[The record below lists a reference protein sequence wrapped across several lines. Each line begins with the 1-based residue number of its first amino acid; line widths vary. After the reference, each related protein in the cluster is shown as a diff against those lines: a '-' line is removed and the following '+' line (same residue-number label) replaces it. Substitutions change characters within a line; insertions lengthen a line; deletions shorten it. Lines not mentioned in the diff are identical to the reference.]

1 MNLLSKIIT
10 LYYYILIYIN
20 KRITLIESI
29 TPYKIKVIVNNN
41 YEYQSRFK
49 KAYTAEPLLNEWANQ
64 IISCNDIVYD
74 VGANIG
80 NYSILF
86 AKKIQH
92 YDGSGH
98 IYSFEPNYLNYKK
111 LRENVSINNVESFIT
126 SLQIGL
132 SNSNALLNYVEER
145 HNTVGGSGKIIDR
158 KGNYSVLVLKTD
170 TIINLKNIQQ
180 PNHIKIDIDYYTN
193 KLFEN
198 TDWLNLKSLKS
209 VYIEIKASEEKY
221 IFDKFYQNNF
231 KLYKKYKENLSESN
245 FLFTKQEKIST
256 HKIKI
261 FNIS

>member
-1 MNLLSKIIT
+1 MNILSKIRT
-10 LYYYILIYIN
+10 LFYYILIKAYKKIILTEN
-20 KRITLIESI
+20 I
-29 TPYKIKVIVNNN
+29 TPYKIKVIVTNNF
-41 YEYQSRFK
+41 EYQSRFK
-49 KAYTAEPLLNEWANQ
+49 LAYTAEPMLNEWANQ
-64 IISCNDIVYD
+64 IIDCNDIVYD
-74 VGANIG
+74 VGANVG

-111 LRENVSINNVESFIT
+111 LRENVSINIVESFIT

-132 SNSNALLNYVEER
+132 SNSDTLLNYVEER
-145 HNTVGGSGKIIDR
+145 PNTVGASGKITD
-158 KGNYSVLVLKTD
+158 KKSNNSVLALKID

-180 PNHIKIDIDYYTN
+180 PNHIKIDIDFFTS

-209 VYIEIKASEEKY
+209 VYIEMKTSEEKY

-231 KLYKKYKENLSESN
+231 KLYKKHKESLDDTNY
-245 FLFTKQEKIST
+245 LFTK
-256 HKIKI
+256 
-261 FNIS
+261 

>member
-1 MNLLSKIIT
+1 LISKEDLIKAYKKIILT
-10 LYYYILIYIN
+10 EN
-20 KRITLIESI
+20 I
-29 TPYKIKVIVNNN
+29 TPYKIKVIVTNNF
-41 YEYQSRFK
+41 EYQSRFK
-49 KAYTAEPLLNEWANQ
+49 LAYTTEPMLNEWADQ
-64 IISCNDIVYD
+64 IIGCNDIVYD
-74 VGANIG
+74 VGANVG

-111 LRENVSINNVESFIT
+111 LRENVSINIVESFIT

-132 SNSNALLNYVEER
+132 SNSDSLLNYVEER
-145 HNTVGGSGKIIDR
+145 PNTVGASGKITDK
-158 KGNYSVLVLKTD
+158 KGNNSVLALKID

-180 PNHIKIDIDYYTN
+180 PNHIKIDIDFFTS

-209 VYIEIKASEEKY
+209 VYIEIKTSEEKY

-231 KLYKKYKENLSESN
+231 KLYKKHKASLDDTNY
-245 FLFTKQEKIST
+245 LFTK
-256 HKIKI
+256 
-261 FNIS
+261 